1 MVHLRPNP
9 LAVVLALA
17 PVASA
22 FAQEVGSIRGVVY
35 DGDFDVPIVGVEV
48 SVAET
53 GLVAATGEQGNY
65 LLGQLPPGV
74 YTLVFAKDGYVRQV
88 KAGVVVTGG
97 QLTDVDVW
105 LAGEFA
111 EMEEFVVE
119 DLLAGGGSS
128 EAALIDLRLDS
139 PGLLDSIG
147 SDLMSR
153 AGASD
158 AASALRLVPGASLQD
173 GKSAV
178 IRGLPDRY
186 VSSQLNGVRLPSA
199 DAEKRAVELDQFPA
213 AAIESI
219 QVSKTFTPDQQ
230 GDASGGAVDVR
241 LKGIPEEG
249 FFEIKSQYSYNT
261 QVQARDD
268 FLTYRGGG
276 LSFWGVDEGARDIQF
291 ENLGQNW
298 DGAVGVSRGEAPIDS
313 KWSVAGGDSWELDG
327 GDRIGAFGSFFYE
340 RDSSYYDNGRED
352 LLVQDVPNGPL
363 VPQTLQGS
371 PDIGEYK
378 TALFDVTEGSQ
389 SVQWGALSIFGYETD
404 GHDLGLAFLHSR
416 TAEDTAT
423 LAEDTRG
430 KEFFFPGHDPDV
442 PGSPGNDI
450 DTFDDA
456 PYIRTETL
464 SYVERTTTSAQLSG
478 GHDLDTPLFEVGSL
492 RFQPLKFDWT
502 LSRSN
507 ANYYE
512 PDKRQFGSQWSPNG
526 PGLHTAFKPD
536 ANFTVGNLQRTW
548 EEVDESS
555 KQLTVDFKLPF
566 LQWDDEEGRLRS
578 GFFVDRVDRSFDQ
591 DTFSNFGDNDGI
603 FFGPFEDLW
612 SESFPFEPGHEI
624 TAANSDVDYR
634 GDIDIE
640 AFYLMG
646 ELPLTKRLD
655 LIAGARVEST
665 EIGITNIPEGDAL
678 WIPPGATQPI
688 DFNPGDADVE
698 FEQTDV
704 LPSVGFIF
712 ELSETVTLRASYA
725 QTIARQTFRELTPIL
740 QQEFLGGPVFI
751 GNPNLQMSRLDN
763 FDLRADYA
771 PYEGSL
777 VSASWF
783 FKDIQ
788 DPIEVVQAF
797 ATFDYDTVRNYP
809 EGELSGI
816 ELEVRQDLGR
826 FWNWG
831 QGIAAGA
838 NATLI
843 DSEVTLPADEAAVFA
858 GPAIGAPFTTREMT
872 SAPEHLYNLYLT
884 YDQAELGTQLALF
897 YTVQGDT
904 LVAGAGVSDG
914 GFVPNV
920 FAAQYDTLNAS
931 FTQKLGKYL
940 KLQIQ
945 AKNLTNPEIEEVYRS
960 GFIGGDVTK
969 SSFTRGIEYSIGLS
983 ASFSF

>member
-1 MVHLRPNP
+1 MVHLRPIP
-9 LAVVLALA
+9 LAALLALA
-17 PVASA
+17 PVCSA

-53 GLVAATGEQGNY
+53 GLVASTGEQGNY

-88 KAGVVVTGG
+88 KSGVVVTGG

-111 EMEEFVVE
+111 EMDEFVVE

-213 AAIESI
+213 AAIQSI

-241 LKGIPEEG
+241 LKGVPEEG
-249 FFEIKSQYSYNT
+249 FFEIKSQYTYNS

-276 LSFWGVDEGARDIQF
+276 LSFWGIDEGSRDIQF
-291 ENLGQNW
+291 DNLGQNW
-298 DGAVGVSRGEAPIDS
+298 DGAVGVSRGEAPIDT
-313 KWSVAGGDSWELDG
+313 KWSVATGDSWELDG
-327 GDRIGAFGSFFYE
+327 GDRVGAFGSFFYE
-340 RDSSYYDNGRED
+340 RDSSFYDNGRED

-371 PDIGEYK
+371 PDIGEFK

-389 SVQWGALSIFGYETD
+389 SVQWGGLSIFGYETE
-404 GHDLGLAFLHSR
+404 GHELGLAFLHSR
-416 TAEDTAT
+416 SAEDTAT

-430 KEFFFPGHDPDV
+430 KEYFFPGHDPEV

-464 SYVERTTTSAQLSG
+464 SYVERTTTSLQFSG
-478 GHDLDTPLFEVGSL
+478 GHDLGTPSFELGAL
-492 RFQPLKFDWT
+492 RFQPLELDWT
-502 LSRSN
+502 VSRSN
-507 ANYYE
+507 ADFYE
-512 PDKRQFGSQWSPNG
+512 PDKRQFGSTWSPNG

-548 EEVDESS
+548 EEVEETSE
-555 KQLTVDFKLPF
+555 QATFDFTLPF

-578 GFFVDRVDRSFDQ
+578 GLFVDRVDRKFDQ
-591 DTFSNFGDNDGI
+591 DTFSNFNDNDGLFI
-603 FFGPFEDLW
+603 GPFENLW
-612 SESFPFEPGHEI
+612 SESFPFEAGHEI
-624 TAANSDVDYR
+624 TAANTDVDYR
-634 GDIDIE
+634 GDIGID
-640 AFYLMG
+640 ALYLMA
-646 ELPLTKRLD
+646 ELPLTKDLE
-655 LIAGARVEST
+655 LIAGARLEST
-665 EIGITNIPEGDAL
+665 DIGITNLPEVDSL

-688 DFNPGDADVE
+688 DFNPGDADVA
-698 FEQTDV
+698 FSQNDV
-704 LPSVGFIF
+704 LPSIGLVY
-712 ELSETVTLRASYA
+712 EASETVTLRASYA

-751 GNPNLQMSRLDN
+751 GNPNLQMSSLDN

-783 FKDIQ
+783 LKNIE

-809 EGELSGI
+809 EGELSGF
-816 ELEVRQDLGR
+816 EFEVRQDLGR
-826 FWNWG
+826 FWKWSEG
-831 QGIAAGA
+831 FSVGA
-838 NATLI
+838 NATI
-843 DSEVTLPADEAAVFA
+843 IESEVTLPADEVAVFA
-858 GPAIGAPFTTREMT
+858 SGAIGAPFTKREMT

-884 YDQAELGTQLALF
+884 YDQVELGSQLALF

-904 LVAGAGVSDG
+904 LVAGAGVADG
-914 GFVPNV
+914 GFVPSV

-931 FTQKLGKYL
+931 FTQKIGKYL

-960 GFIGGDVTK
+960 GYIGPDVTK
-969 SSFTRGIEYSIGLS
+969 SSFTRGIDYSIGLG

>member
-1 MVHLRPNP
+1 MARVRPFS
-9 LAVVLALA
+9 LAAIAALA
-17 PVASA
+17 PVCSA
-22 FAQEVGSIRGVVY
+22 AAQEVGSIRGVVH
-35 DGDFDVPIVGVEV
+35 DGDFDVPIAGAEV
-48 SVAET
+48 SVVET
-53 GLVAATGEQGNY
+53 GLVATTGEQGNY
-65 LLGQLPPGV
+65 LLGQLPPGI
-74 YTLVFAKDGYVRQV
+74 YTLIFAKDGYVRQV
-88 KAGVVVTGG
+88 KTGVVVTGG
-97 QLTDVDVW
+97 QLTDLDVW

-147 SDLMSR
+147 ADLMSR

-241 LKGIPEEG
+241 LKGLPQEG
-249 FFEIKSQYSYNT
+249 FFEIKGQYSYNS

-276 LSFWGVDEGARDIQF
+276 LSFWGIDEGSRDIQF
-291 ENLGQNW
+291 DQLGQNW
-298 DGAVGVSRGEAPIDS
+298 DGAVGVSRGEAPIDT
-313 KWSVAGGDSWELDG
+313 KWSLAAGDNWELDG
-327 GDRIGAFGSFFYE
+327 GDRIGLFGSFFYE

-363 VPQTLQGS
+363 VPQTIQGD
-371 PDIGEYK
+371 PGGGDFK
-378 TALFDVTEGSQ
+378 TALFDVTQGSQ
-389 SVQWGALSIFGYETD
+389 SVQWGGLSILGYETD
-404 GHDLGLAFLHSR
+404 GHELGLAFLHTRS
-416 TAEDTAT
+416 AEDTAT

-450 DTFDDA
+450 DSFSAA

-478 GHDLDTPLFEVGSL
+478 GHELETPEFEVGAF
-492 RFQPLKFDWT
+492 RFQPLELDWT
-502 LSRSN
+502 LSRSS
-507 ANYYE
+507 ADYYE
-512 PDKRQFGSQWSPNG
+512 PDKRQFGSQWIPNG
-526 PGLHTAFKPD
+526 PGIHSAFKPD

-548 EEVDESS
+548 EEVDEQSS
-555 KQLTVDFKLPF
+555 QLTVDFTLPF
-566 LQWDDEEGRLRS
+566 LQWDDEQGRLRS
-578 GFFVDRVDRSFDQ
+578 GFFVDRVERTFDQ
-591 DTFSNFGDNDGI
+591 DTFSNFNDNDGI
-603 FFGPFEDLW
+603 FLGSFDEFW
-612 SESFPFEPGHEI
+612 SESFPNEPGHEI
-624 TAANSDVDYR
+624 TAANTDVDYE

-640 AFYLMG
+640 AFYGMF
-646 ELPLTKRLD
+646 ELPLTKQLD
-655 LIAGARVEST
+655 LVAGARVEATS
-665 EIGITNIPEGDAL
+665 IGITNIPEVDAL

-688 DFNPGDADVE
+688 DFLPGDADVV
-698 FEQTDV
+698 FEQTDL
-704 LPSVGFIF
+704 LPAVGLIY
-712 ELSETVTLRASYA
+712 ELSESVTLRASWS
-725 QTIARQTFRELTPIL
+725 QTVARQTFRELTPIL

-751 GNPNLQMSRLDN
+751 GNPNLQMSSLDN
-763 FDLRADYA
+763 YDLRADYA

-783 FKDIQ
+783 YKDIR

-809 EGELSGI
+809 EGELSGF
-816 ELEVRQDLGR
+816 EFEVRQDIGR
-826 FWNWG
+826 FANWAKG
-831 QGIAAGA
+831 FSAGA

-843 DSEVTLPADEAAVFA
+843 DSQVTLPADEVAIFA
-858 GPAIGAPFTTREMT
+858 GPAIAAPFTTRPMT
-872 SAPEHLYNLYLT
+872 SAPEHLYNLFLT
-884 YDQAELGTQLALF
+884 YDQTELGTQLALF

-904 LVAGAGVSDG
+904 LVAGAGVADG
-914 GFVPNV
+914 GLVPNV
-920 FAAQYDTLNAS
+920 FAAEFDTLNAS
-931 FTQKLGKYL
+931 FTQKLGPYL

-960 GFIGGDVTK
+960 SYIGPDVTK
-969 SSFTRGIEYSIGLS
+969 SSFTRGIDYSIGLS
-983 ASFSF
+983 ASFAF

>member
-1 MVHLRPNP
+1 MVHLRPIP
-9 LAVVLALA
+9 LAALLALA
-17 PVASA
+17 PVCSA

-88 KAGVVVTGG
+88 KSGVVVTGG

-111 EMEEFVVE
+111 EMDEFVVE

-199 DAEKRAVELDQFPA
+199 DAETRAVELDQFPA
-213 AAIESI
+213 AAIQSI
-219 QVSKTFTPDQQ
+219 QVAKTFTPDQQ

-249 FFEIKSQYSYNT
+249 FFEIKSQYTYNT

-276 LSFWGVDEGARDIQF
+276 LSFWGIDEGSRDIQF
-291 ENLGQNW
+291 DNLGQNW

-313 KWSVAGGDSWELDG
+313 KWSLATGDSWELDG
-327 GDRIGAFGSFFYE
+327 GDRFGAFGSFFYE
-340 RDSSYYDNGRED
+340 RDSSFYDNGRED

-371 PDIGEYK
+371 PDIGEFK

-478 GHDLDTPLFEVGSL
+478 GHDLDTPLFEIGSL

-591 DTFSNFGDNDGI
+591 DTFSNFNDNDGLFI
-603 FFGPFEDLW
+603 GPFEDLW
-612 SESFPFEPGHEI
+612 SASFPFEPGHEI
-624 TAANSDVDYR
+624 TAANTDVDYR

-665 EIGITNIPEGDAL
+665 EIGITNLPEGDAL

-704 LPSVGFIF
+704 LPSIGFIF

-783 FKDIQ
+783 FKDIK

-843 DSEVTLPADEAAVFA
+843 ESEVTLPADEAAVFA

-884 YDQAELGTQLALF
+884 YDQVELGTQLALF

-931 FTQKLGKYL
+931 FTQKLGRYL

-969 SSFTRGIEYSIGLS
+969 SSFTRGIDYSIGLS
-983 ASFSF
+983 ASFAF